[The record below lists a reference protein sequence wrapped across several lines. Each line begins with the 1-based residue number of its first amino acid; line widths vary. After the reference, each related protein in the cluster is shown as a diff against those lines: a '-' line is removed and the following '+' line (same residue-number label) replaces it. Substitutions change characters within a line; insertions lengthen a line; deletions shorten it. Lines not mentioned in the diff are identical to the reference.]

1 MTAKPP
7 ADRRAARRKTHRVR
21 RTARDY
27 RSRFTVPAEN
37 CAAEIEYVKQKG
49 LLRQSFLYA
58 AKGQAV
64 RLGGDFF
71 RLPGCSEGKQCIR
84 CKECFTLM
92 LKIVEMKCFRNDKE
106 MKQKE

>member
-21 RTARDY
+21 RTARDH
-27 RSRFTVPAEN
+27 RSQFTVP
-37 CAAEIEYVKQKG
+37 AEIEYVKQEG

-92 LKIVEMKCFRNDKE
+92 LKIAEMKCFRNNNE